1 MSFVICAM
9 STTFDFQVISK
20 TEVPGISLVVAF
32 NEDAF
37 SYLTEEENLA
47 CLQDGSVPLAT
58 DKIGDF
64 ISDAGWDQYTCE
76 IV

>member
-1 MSFVICAM
+1 M
-9 STTFDFQVISK
+9 STTFDFQVIST

-37 SYLTEEENLA
+37 RYLTEEENLA

-64 ISDAGWDQYTCE
+64 ISDSGWDKYTCE